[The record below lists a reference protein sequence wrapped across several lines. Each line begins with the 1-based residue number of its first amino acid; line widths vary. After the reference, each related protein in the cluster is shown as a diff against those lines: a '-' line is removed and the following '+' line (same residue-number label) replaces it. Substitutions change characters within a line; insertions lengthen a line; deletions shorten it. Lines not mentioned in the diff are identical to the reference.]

1 MAAVLDKVPDWHVRD
16 VNVTGIVRDTV
27 KEFLEDDVPTMAAAM
42 TYYVV
47 LAIFPFLLVLAG
59 ITSVITTVYD
69 IPDLTERVVE
79 RAEQVLPED
88 AAAVVGDVTDQVVRG
103 QGGTAISIGLI
114 GALWAASNAINQGIR
129 MMNLAYNVKEERGM
143 IRKRLLS
150 LGLTILLGLFILG
163 GTALIYMGQGMA
175 GGIGGWLG
183 WSTWAVVLWNTLTPV
198 LAILMLALAV
208 AVFYWAGPNTTIRPR
223 TVIPGTVLFV
233 ASWIVFSIGFSF
245 YLSNFGNFN
254 ATYGSI
260 AAVIILLL
268 WLYWSNTLLLAGA
281 ELNAVIAKRHDE
293 QYRADPRNDE
303 RIAAA

>member
-1 MAAVLDKVPDWHVRD
+1 MAAVLDKVPDWHVRE
-16 VNVTGIVRDTV
+16 VNVTGIARDTV

-59 ITSVITTVYD
+59 VTSVVTSIADV
-69 IPDLTERVVE
+69 PDLTERVVA

-88 AAAVVGDVTDQVVRG
+88 AAAVVGDVTDQIVRG
-103 QGGTAISIGLI
+103 QGGSAIGIGLI
-114 GALWAASNAINQGIR
+114 GALWAASNAVNQGIR
-129 MMNLAYNVKEERGM
+129 MMNLAYDVREERGM

-150 LGLTILLGLFILG
+150 LGLTVLLGLLILG
-163 GTALIYMGQGMA
+163 GTALIYLGQGMA
-175 GGIGGWLG
+175 GGIGDWLG
-183 WSTWAVVLWNTLTPV
+183 WGTAATVLWNLFTPI
-198 LAILMLALAV
+198 LALLMIALAV
-208 AVFYWAGPNTTIRPR
+208 GVFYWAGPNTTVKPR

-233 ASWIVFSIGFSF
+233 VAWILFSIGFSF

-281 ELNAVIAKRHDE
+281 ELNSVVAKRHDE
-293 QYRADPRNDE
+293 QYIADGRNE
-303 RIAAA
+303 KANAA